1 MDFFVSTCRIKIEE
15 IQSGSLQITVKPKE
29 GLCRFSSDGCL
40 EKQSEECNC
49 ITLKTV
55 ESMPSGCLDIN
66 TSYGEAIR
74 LSFRGK
80 ELLSGFLVKDSW
92 D

>member
-15 IQSGSLQITVKPKE
+15 IQSGSLQITVKPRE

-40 EKQSEECNC
+40 EKQSEDCNC
-49 ITLKTV
+49 ITLKTA
-55 ESMPSGCLDIN
+55 ESVPCGCLDIN

-74 LSFRGK
+74 LRFRGK
-80 ELLSGFLVKDSW
+80 ELQACFTINGSW